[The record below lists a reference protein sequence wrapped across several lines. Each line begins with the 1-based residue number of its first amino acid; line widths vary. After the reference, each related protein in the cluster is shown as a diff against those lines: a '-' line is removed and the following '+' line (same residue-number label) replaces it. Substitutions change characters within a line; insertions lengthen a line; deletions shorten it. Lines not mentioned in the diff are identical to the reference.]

1 MRIQDGE
8 KDLFAE
14 LWGQVERLVVH
25 IAARRLPP
33 NGANNRIELGDLTQA
48 GYLAMVNAVKDFDRE
63 SGTKFTTYLNLHLKN
78 AFAGELGSKTTRRD
92 ALLQAISLNHR
103 LGDGEGDDGAE
114 MGDFLPDPD
123 AENEFYV
130 LDDRLTVQQDY
141 EAVMKEVNKLDE
153 KQRGIILKRFRDNR
167 TLGEIGGVLGV
178 STEQVRQYERDA
190 LRKLCRRPA
199 LRVLAENYASSRTSA
214 YRAKGLTAFK
224 SSGTSTVEDLVE
236 YREQLIREYLSALD
250 PDETTDPEDL
260 DEI

>member
-1 MRIQDGE
+1 MTNEELVMRIQDGE

-153 KQRGIILKRFRDNR
+153 KQRGDHPEAFQGQPDTGGDRRRSRRLDRAGQAIRAGRPPQTPPPSRSPGTGRELRQQSDKRLPRK
-167 TLGEIGGVLGV
+167 GVDCV
-178 STEQVRQYERDA
+178 
-190 LRKLCRRPA
+190 
-199 LRVLAENYASSRTSA
+199 
-214 YRAKGLTAFK
+214 
-224 SSGTSTVEDLVE
+224 
-236 YREQLIREYLSALD
+236 
-250 PDETTDPEDL
+250 
-260 DEI
+260 